1 MLTGFA
7 GYSGNRG
14 VGVGREGGGIVGSG
28 DTVGCRLWE
37 IRVKGGFVRLV
48 YAKGGVRGCQLLDDS
63 L

>member
-14 VGVGREGGGIVGSG
+14 WGGVVGSG

-37 IRVKGGFVRLV
+37 IRVKGVWLVGFV
-48 YAKGGVRGCQLLDDS
+48 YAEGGRGFGVVS
-63 L
+63 S